1 MVALRSDPTRKIK
14 MRGKIKPQIDINE
27 INTKIQ
33 LLKKTAEEL
42 NRMGE
47 DFPALARNTARI
59 LASVKMLEIN
69 VSDLVDL
76 QSRYF
81 FFGFL
86 TFFYSLE

>member
-1 MVALRSDPTRKIK
+1 MTQ
-14 MRGKIKPQIDINE
+14 QININE

-76 QSRYF
+76 QK
-81 FFGFL
+81 G
-86 TFFYSLE
+86 

>member
-1 MVALRSDPTRKIK
+1 MVDS
-14 MRGKIKPQIDINE
+14 DINK
-27 INTKIQ
+27 INTNIQ

-42 NRMGE
+42 NRMSE

-76 QSRYF
+76 Q
-81 FFGFL
+81 
-86 TFFYSLE
+86 